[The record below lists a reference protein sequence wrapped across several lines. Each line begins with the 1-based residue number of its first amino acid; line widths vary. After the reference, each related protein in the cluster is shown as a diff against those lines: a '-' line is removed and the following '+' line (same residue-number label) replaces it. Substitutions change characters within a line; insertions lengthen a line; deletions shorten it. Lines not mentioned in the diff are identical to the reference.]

1 MHCQRWNRCLL
12 WFFAVSLA
20 SHVAAAEPML
30 SRSAIAQIQALGAE
44 KDARSVA
51 ERKIDSRLLYTAR
64 MARGRAVAPGVPTLE
79 TGIDVD
85 ARGMVAVDIRARVTP
100 RLEALVKAIGG
111 DVIRSFAF
119 AESIEADVPIDR
131 LEHLAADAGV
141 RFIMPPAQG
150 VTTRNMPGMS
160 AGSGM
165 PIGRTLSPRVERF
178 RSTLIDAL
186 QAQARASAPLPDVG
200 AVTSQ
205 GDAAHRADAAR
216 DGFGVNGAG
225 IRIGVISD
233 SFAAASSPASEIA
246 AGDLPGP
253 GNPNGFTTPVQL
265 VGSGDAFGGS
275 DEGRAMLQIVHDL
288 APGAQLYSATGFN
301 SITDFANNI
310 RALRGIAMSAPPN
323 GNLLPGCDIII
334 DDLFYFIETGL
345 HDGQPAPSDSN
356 MAVVTQAVNDVT
368 ADGALYFSSAGN
380 SGGLTQGTSGAWEGD
395 FVSGALPVVIPG
407 SGDALAWNGSDI
419 GNTITVAGSVVTLQW
434 SDPLN
439 GSANDYDLFVLD
451 STLSSVVAS
460 STNVQD
466 GSQDPLELIGSGPGN
481 RIVIVRRDGAAPR
494 FLSLSTNRGRLQH
507 ATSGQTRGH
516 SAAATGFSVAATPA
530 EVSFGAPTP
539 PGPFPG
545 PFVAGNQVEPF
556 SSDGLRRSFFDA
568 SGNAITPGNFLAA
581 GNGGSV
587 GQKPDITAADG
598 TSTSVP
604 GFARFF
610 GTSAAAPH
618 AGAIAAL
625 VKQAAPTATPQQVRD
640 ILESTA
646 LDIMAPGADRDAGIG
661 ILQAFEAVQST
672 GVAPQA
678 SLALGAIAVISGNNL
693 INADDCNTLSIT
705 LRNDGAISASAI
717 SATLSATTPGITIT
731 QPFASFTDIDSSGD
745 SASALFE
752 VSSSP
757 SAISG
762 STITFNL
769 TVTSTGGESPR
780 VLTFTLPLGVDPLAY
795 AFAGASPGAGIPAG
809 GTLLVGSAADDVVV
823 TTSVPFAFSIYDRE
837 IASGE
842 TISISTNGNVQFV
855 AAGAT
860 TTFQNAGLPAGALP
874 DAPALFPYWDDLL
887 LTTPGGGI
895 YTHVTGAPPNRRFV
909 IEWRGQRYRDGATT
923 QTVNFAVAIE
933 EGSSRFAFLYAQTGI
948 GASANGAS
956 ATVGVHAGNAASSR
970 ASTVSI
976 NQPVIVANTTYHA
989 APLVPLPGVGQCSD
1003 VVFVDGFE

>member
-1 MHCQRWNRCLL
+1 MHGHRW
-12 WFFAVSLA
+12 FARILSAFGIVLA
-20 SHVAAAEPML
+20 GSVFAAEP
-30 SRSAIAQIQALGAE
+30 RIADTAIAQIQALSAE
-44 KDARSVA
+44 KDARSSA
-51 ERKIDSRLLYTAR
+51 ERKIDSRLLHTAR
-64 MARGRAVAPGVPTLE
+64 MASGRAIAPGVPTLD
-79 TGIDVD
+79 TGIHID
-85 ARGMVAVDIRARVTP
+85 ARGMVAVDIRASVTP

-119 AESIEADVPIDR
+119 ADSIEADVPIER
-131 LEHLAADAGV
+131 LEQLAADASV
-141 RFIMPPAQG
+141 RFVMPPALGITERSMVG
-150 VTTRNMPGMS
+150 VT
-160 AGSGM
+160 AGSAM
-165 PIGRTLSPRVERF
+165 PIGRTLSPRVQRF
-178 RSTLIDAL
+178 RQTLVEAL
-186 QAQARASAPLPDVG
+186 RAHSLVSAPSPEVG

-205 GDAAHRADAAR
+205 GDATHRADAAR
-216 DGFGVNGAG
+216 AGFGVNGAG

-233 SFAAASSPASEIA
+233 SFAAASSPTSEIA

-253 GNPNGFTTPVQL
+253 GNPNGFTMPVQL
-265 VGSGDAFGGS
+265 VGSGDVIGGS

-288 APGAQLYSATGFN
+288 APGAQLYYATGFN

-310 RALRGIAMSAPPN
+310 RALRGIAASAPPN
-323 GNLLPGCDIII
+323 GNLSPGCDIII

-345 HDGQPAPSDSN
+345 HDGQPTPSDSN

-434 SDPLN
+434 ADPLN

-451 STLSSVVAS
+451 SALSNVVAS

-481 RIVIVRRDGAAPR
+481 RIVIVRRSGAAPR
-494 FLSLSTNRGRLQH
+494 FLSLSTNRGRLQY

-530 EVSFGAPTP
+530 EISFGAPTP

-545 PFVAGNQVEPF
+545 PFVASNQVEPF

-581 GNGGSV
+581 SNGGIV
-587 GQKPDITAADG
+587 RQKPDITAADG

-625 VKQAAPTATPQQVRD
+625 VKQAAPTATPAQVRN
-640 ILESTA
+640 ILESTV
-646 LDIMAPGADRDAGIG
+646 LDIMASGVDRDAGVG
-661 ILQAFEAVQST
+661 VLQAFEAVQST
-672 GVAPQA
+672 GIAPQA
-678 SLALGAIAVISGNNL
+678 SLALGAIAVITGNGL
-693 INADDCNTLSIT
+693 IDADDCNTLSIT
-705 LRNDGAISASAI
+705 LRNDGALTASAI
-717 SATLSATTPGITIT
+717 SATLSTTTPGITIT

-745 SASALFE
+745 SATALFE

-757 SAISG
+757 TAVSG
-762 STITFNL
+762 STIDFTL

-780 VLTFTLPLGVDPLAY
+780 VLRFTLPLGVDPLAY
-795 AFAGASPGAGIPAG
+795 AFTGASSGASIPVG
-809 GTLLVGSAADDVVV
+809 GTLIAGSAADDVVV
-823 TTSVPFAFSIYDRE
+823 TASVPFAFSIYDRA
-837 IASGE
+837 IAAGE

-855 AAGAT
+855 ASGAS
-860 TTFQNAGLPAGALP
+860 TTFQNAALPAGALP

-895 YTHVTGAPPNRRFV
+895 YTHVSGTAPNRRFV

-923 QTVNFAVAIE
+923 QTVNFAIAIE

-956 ATVGVHAGNAASSR
+956 ATVGVHAGNAASDR
-970 ASTVSI
+970 ATTVSV
-976 NQPVIVANTTYHA
+976 NQPVIVASTTYNA
-989 APLVPLPGVGQCSD
+989 APLVPLPGIGQCSD
-1003 VVFVDGFE
+1003 VVFTDGFE